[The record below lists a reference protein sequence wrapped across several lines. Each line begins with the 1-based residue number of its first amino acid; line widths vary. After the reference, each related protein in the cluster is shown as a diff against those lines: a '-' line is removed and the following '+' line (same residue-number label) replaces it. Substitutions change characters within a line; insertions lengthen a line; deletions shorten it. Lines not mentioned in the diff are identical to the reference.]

1 MEILLGRYYQAKLMY
16 ISYTSLRT
24 VIFQLHLAHYF
35 IRLYERVRLEKRGAA
50 SALSMVQVSAF

>member
-1 MEILLGRYYQAKLMY
+1 MY

-24 VIFQLHLAHYF
+24 VFFQLHLAYYF
-35 IRLYERVRLEKRGAA
+35 VHLYERVHLEKRGAA

>member
-1 MEILLGRYYQAKLMY
+1 MY
-16 ISYTSLRT
+16 VSYTSLRT

-50 SALSMVQVSAF
+50 STLSMVQVSAF